1 MAKRVWSA
9 ALLGGAALILA
20 GCNASTTDDGDA
32 TSSVSTLDP
41 AEQASEALLK
51 TGGNGDD
58 WAGIGYGY
66 DEQRFSPLTDINDRN
81 VGELGIAW
89 YADLDDARGQE
100 ATPVVVDG
108 VLYVSHAWSKVDAW
122 DAATGKKLWAF
133 DPQVPGDRAVNAGR
147 SDEQRVGHEC
157 IGTCRS

>member
-66 DEQRFSPLTDINDRN
+66 DDQRFSPLPDINDRS
-81 VGELGIAW
+81 VGALGIPW
-89 YADLDDARGQE
+89 YADLAGPPGQQ
-100 ATPVVVDG
+100 APPASAQG
-108 VLYVSHAWSKVDAW
+108 
-122 DAATGKKLWAF
+122 G
-133 DPQVPGDRAVNAGR
+133 PP
-147 SDEQRVGHEC
+147 
-157 IGTCRS
+157 